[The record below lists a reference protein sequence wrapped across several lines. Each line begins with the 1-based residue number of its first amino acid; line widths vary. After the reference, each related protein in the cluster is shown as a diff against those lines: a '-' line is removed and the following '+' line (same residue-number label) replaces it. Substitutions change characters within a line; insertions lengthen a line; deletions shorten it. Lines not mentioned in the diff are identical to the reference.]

1 MGRSLLKL
9 VPLAELKR
17 CDLSCEAHGMSM
29 AMEVF
34 DWLCTATA
42 VAVVVVVE
50 GSLDFDQS
58 FCV

>member
-9 VPLAELKR
+9 VPLKR

-42 VAVVVVVE
+42 VAVVVVVVE

>member
-17 CDLSCEAHGMSM
+17 CDLSCEAHGISM

-42 VAVVVVVE
+42 VAVVVSKEKEKLCARV
-50 GSLDFDQS
+50 L
-58 FCV
+58 